1 MNSSGKFF
9 VPMMTFV
16 PADWAGRAK
25 TAANKP
31 MTIATPR
38 EIANAALA
46 ARFCACE
53 SLQLPSLRF
62 ANDTST
68 AYARRCHGDLNS
80 S

>member
-9 VPMMTFV
+9 VPMMMVGLAVDF
-16 PADWAGRAK
+16 ACAGRAK

-46 ARFCACE
+46 ARLVCLRITAAPFE
-53 SLQLPSLRF
+53 SGRW
-62 ANDTST
+62 
-68 AYARRCHGDLNS
+68 
-80 S
+80 